1 VADEHSLDPLDAFA
15 LLDDEYARSIL
26 AALSHE
32 PMTATTLSD
41 HCAMSLTTVYR
52 RLDTLESCGFVTS
65 QTVVDDDGHHR
76 ERYEI
81 EFEELGVRVADGE
94 FEITLS
100 AASTTREYAD
110 TFTDL
115 WEGL

>member
-1 VADEHSLDPLDAFA
+1 MADEHTLDPLDAFA
-15 LLDDEYARSIL
+15 PLDDEYARSIL

-41 HCAMSLTTVYR
+41 HCAMSVTTVYR
-52 RLDTLESCGFVTS
+52 RLETLETCGFVTS
-65 QTVVDDDGHHR
+65 RAVVDDGHHR
-76 ERYEI
+76 ERYDI
-81 EFEELGVRVADGE
+81 QLEELSVRVADGE
-94 FEITLS
+94 FRVTLA
-100 AASTTREYAD
+100 AASTTREFAD